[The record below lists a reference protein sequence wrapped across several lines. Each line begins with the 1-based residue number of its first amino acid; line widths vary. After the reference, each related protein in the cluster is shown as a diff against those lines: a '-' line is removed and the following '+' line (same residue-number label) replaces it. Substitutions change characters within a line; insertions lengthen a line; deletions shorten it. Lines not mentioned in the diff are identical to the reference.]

1 MEKALIDKKWIEFV
15 GKDKTSDILHD
26 PKFIEILCDVWKCSS
41 FHKVIDTDKGK
52 MGVPAYM
59 VNKSFFGKKITSQP
73 FVAFPKLLGNIDET
87 KAIEHLIS
95 KAQSLGKNWYVEYK
109 SHNKFDQKIIQKLG
123 IRTICNYIDST
134 LYLSNSY
141 EAQTK
146 IYQKQ
151 FSKDIRRNIRKLE
164 EKHIL
169 IKSAESEEEVKKFY
183 NVLSRLYRDKHRMFC
198 QPKSL
203 FLNFFK
209 NFNKIGIVDLLI
221 AVRDK
226 EVLAGTLIFKKNSS
240 WDYSWGASSL
250 QKFRTLSLNTLL
262 VDFAIRQAI
271 SENAKTISFG
281 TSSAADKG
289 LLMYKTHWGC
299 VHKPIYYHYWNKE
312 PNSLDIETSYS
323 ELRSLLKIT
332 PLPILQMF
340 SKKIVPRL
348 A

>member
-1 MEKALIDKKWIEFV
+1 MEKVLIDKKWIEFV

-123 IRTICNYIDST
+123 IKTISPYIDST
-134 LYLSNSY
+134 LFLSDNY
-141 EAQTK
+141 EDQTRK
-146 IYQKQ
+146 YQ
-151 FSKDIRRNIRKLE
+151 RRFLTNIQNKLRKLD
-164 EKHIL
+164 EKYIL
-169 IKSAESEEEVKKFY
+169 IKSAESEEEVEKFY
-183 NVLSRLYRDKHRMFC
+183 SILSKLYRDKHRSLLHPQSMFLDIFRILG
-198 QPKSL
+198 KMGIAD
-203 FLNFFK
+203 FL
-209 NFNKIGIVDLLI
+209 L
-221 AVRDK
+221 AVSGK
-226 EVLAGTLIFKKNSS
+226 EVLAGIVLLKKNSV
-240 WDYSWGASSL
+240 WHYTWGASSL

-262 VDFAIRQAI
+262 IDFAIRQAI
-271 SENAKTISFG
+271 SENAKTVSFG
-281 TSSAADKG
+281 TSSAADNG

-299 VHKPIYYHYWNKE
+299 LHKPIYYHYWNKE

-332 PLPILQMF
+332 PLPIFQMF